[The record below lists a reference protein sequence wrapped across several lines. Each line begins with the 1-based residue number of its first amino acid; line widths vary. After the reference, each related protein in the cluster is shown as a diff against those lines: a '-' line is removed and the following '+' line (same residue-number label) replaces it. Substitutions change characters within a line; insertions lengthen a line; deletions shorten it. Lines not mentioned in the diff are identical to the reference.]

1 MGFQKRL
8 YCLGFDQI
16 ICLLSWLIPN
26 MPYYSETVKSNVF
39 WWLEWEDACP
49 YCFSFPPPFVLC
61 DVSDFISPHAPT
73 VMVNLMDGLTAMKK
87 RWKNRFLLLLIKFLL
102 QDSRTQIMEWK
113 IIAIVENRYT
123 YSMNDTN
130 TRFLHELNLQVI
142 VIKNL
147 LDIQ

>member
-1 MGFQKRL
+1 
-8 YCLGFDQI
+8 
-16 ICLLSWLIPN
+16 
-26 MPYYSETVKSNVF
+26 
-39 WWLEWEDACP
+39 
-49 YCFSFPPPFVLC
+49 
-61 DVSDFISPHAPT
+61 
-73 VMVNLMDGLTAMKK
+73 MK
-87 RWKNRFLLLLIKFLL
+87 
-102 QDSRTQIMEWK
+102 WK